1 MLLLQ
6 APLLIG
12 CDVSN
17 IAKDTMEILANKE
30 VIQVNQGEWIAMQ
43 IGESL
48 LPIFDSQRDI

>member
-43 IGESL
+43 IGENL
-48 LPIFDSQRDI
+48 LPISDSRRDI